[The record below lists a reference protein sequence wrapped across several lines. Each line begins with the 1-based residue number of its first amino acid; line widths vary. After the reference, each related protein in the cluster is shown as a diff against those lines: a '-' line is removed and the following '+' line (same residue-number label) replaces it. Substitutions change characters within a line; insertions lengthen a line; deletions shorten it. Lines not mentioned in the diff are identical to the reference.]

1 MESSKSQDTSA
12 TDLSY
17 DIQQY
22 IGQLSPQ
29 EKIVLQIA
37 QEHLASS
44 FNIEKSIGYL
54 EWKKSQ

>member
-1 MESSKSQDTSA
+1 MESSTSQNT
-12 TDLSY
+12 TTNLSY

-22 IGQLSPQ
+22 IAQLSPQ
-29 EKIVLQIA
+29 EKIVLHIA

-54 EWKKSQ
+54 KWKKS

>member
-12 TDLSY
+12 TVLSY

-54 EWKKSQ
+54 EWKK